1 MRKLINERQTK
12 EKTLPK
18 TRKKRATPQSAKT
31 RKHSTESEK
40 SDESGDDNDTNENGD
55 EIDTNKELITALD
68 TETNEAL
75 EREREITA
83 QLANKLNEL
92 ESQLVRGGKNILD
105 TYTERQM
112 ELEKKLS
119 EIAERKVIEIFII
132 LYTLRSRLITSNT
145 HSFLK
150 TIVSSFNRRLK

>member
-18 TRKKRATPQSAKT
+18 TRKKRATPSAKS

-40 SDESGDDNDTNENGD
+40 SDESGDDNETNENGD
-55 EIDTNKELITALD
+55 ETDTNKELITALD

-119 EIAERKVIEIFII
+119 EIAERKVSEISII
-132 LYTLRSRLITSNT
+132 LYILRSRLIEYY
-145 HSFLK
+145 L
-150 TIVSSFNRRLK
+150 